1 MFWTDDDGEREGT
14 RRERNAPRES
24 LKRKRRRARQKAIYN
39 RRILGFYTYL
49 GFSLLISPIYKRRER
64 IENGATEER
73 HMMRASPSSLD
84 GWSGHRTTTRTT
96 KAAAPTRRSRRFT
109 ERQHH
114 RRGVVRSGTFSS
126 SQSGTHKD
134 EKDRYGKKTLT
145 IVPVERRRATSAK
158 ASAGGTSEEMEKT
171 TDETTTEANAK
182 RKSTGATPLLV
193 VNLEKGTVK
202 MAKNRK
208 KDKAKLQ
215 GVLATAVKRS
225 EVKLTDMGSA
235 KIGPL
240 DEDDC
245 MDATNLVMDLF
256 FKVRPQDFLARKRL
270 AKAQSDRVY
279 AGLLDGVQNATD
291 RVLIAAKVGSNLVG
305 IAEVSLPNGDRFG
318 AESYRPKAPADK
330 PYLSD
335 VAVAK
340 TQRGRGIGKAL
351 VLAAEETMREMG
363 ETVMYTHTKVDNEG
377 AQKLFEKCGYSEPD
391 WAKKGLTQAQIAQ
404 RSTEWN
410 PFAAVGLVEVG
421 HFMLEKPL
429 AP

>member
-1 MFWTDDDGEREGT
+1 
-14 RRERNAPRES
+14 
-24 LKRKRRRARQKAIYN
+24 
-39 RRILGFYTYL
+39 
-49 GFSLLISPIYKRRER
+49 
-64 IENGATEER
+64 
-73 HMMRASPSSLD
+73 MRASPSSLD
-84 GWSGHRTTTRTT
+84 GWSGHRTTT
-96 KAAAPTRRSRRFT
+96 KAPTRRGPRSFT

-114 RRGVVRSGTFSS
+114 GVLRSGTFSS
-126 SQSGTHKD
+126 PSGSD
-134 EKDRYGKKTLT
+134 YEKDRYGKTT
-145 IVPVERRRATSAK
+145 ILPVERRRATSAK
-158 ASAGGTSEEMEKT
+158 ASAGGTNEEVEKT
-171 TDETTTEANAK
+171 TDETTTDANAGK

-208 KDKAKLQ
+208 KDKAKLR
-215 GVLATAVKRS
+215 GALATAVKRS

>member
-1 MFWTDDDGEREGT
+1 MRNPSILSSFFGVNSLSLSLSLSVIMSFFSQNASVSSLSSSGGGCCRRVKACNATSNKFNASSKMNASSSRTSGRRYFTGGGKRIVVLAEDDGEAKRIGFNALKIST
-14 RRERNAPRES
+14 RGD
-24 LKRKRRRARQKAIYN
+24 KMRARAAEEEGGGDASTTTTTIPE
-39 RRILGFYTYL
+39 TTT
-49 GFSLLISPIYKRRER
+49 
-64 IENGATEER
+64 ATEEE
-73 HMMRASPSSLD
+73 
-84 GWSGHRTTTRTT
+84 GGKNTR
-96 KAAAPTRRSRRFT
+96 
-109 ERQHH
+109 
-114 RRGVVRSGTFSS
+114 
-126 SQSGTHKD
+126 
-134 EKDRYGKKTLT
+134 GK
-145 IVPVERRRATSAK
+145 VTSK
-158 ASAGGTSEEMEKT
+158 
-171 TDETTTEANAK
+171 
-182 RKSTGATPLLV
+182 GATPLLV
-193 VNLEKGTVK
+193 VDMEKGTVK
-202 MAKNRK
+202 LAKNRRR
-208 KDKAKLQ
+208 DKAKLQ
-215 GVLATAVKRS
+215 GALALAVKRS
-225 EVKLTDMGSA
+225 EVKLADMGSA

-240 DEDDC
+240 EEDDC

-305 IAEVSLPNGDRFG
+305 IAEVSLPNGKRFG
-318 AESYRPKAPADK
+318 AENYRPKAPADK

-335 VAVAK
+335 VAVAT

-363 ETVMYTHTKVDNEG
+363 ETTMYTHTKVDNKG
-377 AQKLFEKCGYSEPD
+377 AQKLFEKCGYAEPE

-429 AP
+429 GQ

>member
-1 MFWTDDDGEREGT
+1 MRNPSILSSFLGKLSLSLSLSLCVIMSFFSQNASVSSLSSSGGGCCRRVKACNATSNKFNASSKMNASSSRTSGRRYFTGGGKRIVVLAEDDGE
-14 RRERNAPRES
+14 A
-24 LKRKRRRARQKAIYN
+24 KRRIGFNALNNISTKRDKTRARA
-39 RRILGFYTYL
+39 F
-49 GFSLLISPIYKRRER
+49 
-64 IENGATEER
+64 AEEEGGGD
-73 HMMRASPSSLD
+73 PS
-84 GWSGHRTTTRTT
+84 TTTTT
-96 KAAAPTRRSRRFT
+96 IPT
-109 ERQHH
+109 
-114 RRGVVRSGTFSS
+114 
-126 SQSGTHKD
+126 
-134 EKDRYGKKTLT
+134 
-145 IVPVERRRATSAK
+145 
-158 ASAGGTSEEMEKT
+158 
-171 TDETTTEANAK
+171 ETTTKEEEEEGGKNTRGKATSK
-182 RKSTGATPLLV
+182 GATPLLV
-193 VNLEKGTVK
+193 VDMEKGTVK
-202 MAKNRK
+202 LAKNRRR
-208 KDKAKLQ
+208 DKAKLQ
-215 GVLATAVKRS
+215 GALALAVKRS
-225 EVKLTDMGSA
+225 EVKLADMGSA

-240 DEDDC
+240 EEDDC

-305 IAEVSLPNGDRFG
+305 IAEVSLPNGKRFG
-318 AESYRPKAPADK
+318 AENYRPKAPADK

-335 VAVAK
+335 VAVAT

-363 ETVMYTHTKVDNEG
+363 ETTMYTHTKVDNKG
-377 AQKLFEKCGYSEPD
+377 AQKLFEKCGYAEPE

-429 AP
+429 GQ

>member
-1 MFWTDDDGEREGT
+1 MK
-14 RRERNAPRES
+14 
-24 LKRKRRRARQKAIYN
+24 KRKTPNPIPHNKRRA
-39 RRILGFYTYL
+39 L
-49 GFSLLISPIYKRRER
+49 
-64 IENGATEER
+64 NGATET
-73 HMMRASPSSLD
+73 HMRVSSSSLD
-84 GWSGHRTTTRTT
+84 AWSGHRTTT
-96 KAAAPTRRSRRFT
+96 KAPTRRSRGGPRSFT
-109 ERQHH
+109 ERQHNH
-114 RRGVVRSGTFSS
+114 GVLHSGTFSS
-126 SQSGTHKD
+126 RGSHY
-134 EKDRYGKKTLT
+134 EKDRYGKTTILT
-145 IVPVERRRATSAK
+145 VERRRATSAK
-158 ASAGGTSEEMEKT
+158 ASAGGTSEEVEKT
-171 TDETTTEANAK
+171 TDETTTDANAK

-208 KDKAKLQ
+208 KDKAKLR
-215 GVLATAVKRS
+215 GALATAVKRS

>member
-1 MFWTDDDGEREGT
+1 MRHPNASILSTFLCATKLSLFLSLFVIIMSFFSQNVFSVSSSVSSGGGRCRRVKDAAASTTFNTSSKMNAKSRTSGRRCFTRGGKRIVVLAEDDGE
-14 RRERNAPRES
+14 A
-24 LKRKRRRARQKAIYN
+24 KRRIGFNALNNISTKRDKTRARA
-39 RRILGFYTYL
+39 F
-49 GFSLLISPIYKRRER
+49 
-64 IENGATEER
+64 AEEEKGGD
-73 HMMRASPSSLD
+73 PS
-84 GWSGHRTTTRTT
+84 TTTTT
-96 KAAAPTRRSRRFT
+96 IPT
-109 ERQHH
+109 
-114 RRGVVRSGTFSS
+114 
-126 SQSGTHKD
+126 
-134 EKDRYGKKTLT
+134 
-145 IVPVERRRATSAK
+145 
-158 ASAGGTSEEMEKT
+158 
-171 TDETTTEANAK
+171 ETTTKEEEEEEGGGKNTRGKATSK
-182 RKSTGATPLLV
+182 GATPLLV
-193 VNLEKGTVK
+193 VDMEKGTVK
-202 MAKNRK
+202 LAKNRRR
-208 KDKAKLQ
+208 DKAKLQ
-215 GVLATAVKRS
+215 GALALAVKRS
-225 EVKLTDMGSA
+225 EVKLADMGSA

-240 DEDDC
+240 EEDDC

-305 IAEVSLPNGDRFG
+305 IAEVSLPNGKRFG
-318 AESYRPKAPADK
+318 AENYRPKAPADK

-335 VAVAK
+335 VAVAT

-363 ETVMYTHTKVDNEG
+363 ETTMYTHTKVDNKG
-377 AQKLFEKCGYSEPD
+377 AQKLFEKCGYAEPE

-429 AP
+429 GQ

>member
-1 MFWTDDDGEREGT
+1 MSFFSQNASVSSVSSGGGCCRRVKARNATSNKFNTSSKMNASSSRTSGRRYFTHGGKRILAEDDGE
-14 RRERNAPRES
+14 A
-24 LKRKRRRARQKAIYN
+24 KRRIGFNALNISTRGDKTRARA
-39 RRILGFYTYL
+39 
-49 GFSLLISPIYKRRER
+49 
-64 IENGATEER
+64 AEEGGGGD
-73 HMMRASPSSLD
+73 AS
-84 GWSGHRTTTRTT
+84 TTTTT
-96 KAAAPTRRSRRFT
+96 IPS
-109 ERQHH
+109 
-114 RRGVVRSGTFSS
+114 
-126 SQSGTHKD
+126 
-134 EKDRYGKKTLT
+134 
-145 IVPVERRRATSAK
+145 
-158 ASAGGTSEEMEKT
+158 
-171 TDETTTEANAK
+171 ETTTTTEEEEGGKNTRGK
-182 RKSTGATPLLV
+182 VTRKGATPLLV
-193 VNLEKGTVK
+193 VDMEKGTVK
-202 MAKNRK
+202 LAKNRRR
-208 KDKAKLQ
+208 DKAKLQ
-215 GVLATAVKRS
+215 GALALAVKRS
-225 EVKLTDMGSA
+225 EVKLADMGSA

-240 DEDDC
+240 EEDDC

-305 IAEVSLPNGDRFG
+305 IAEVSLPNGKRFG
-318 AESYRPKAPADK
+318 AENYRPKAPADK

-335 VAVAK
+335 VAVAT

-363 ETVMYTHTKVDNEG
+363 ETTMYTHTKVDNKG
-377 AQKLFEKCGYSEPD
+377 AQKLFEKCGYAEPE

-429 AP
+429 GQ

>member
-1 MFWTDDDGEREGT
+1 M
-14 RRERNAPRES
+14 
-24 LKRKRRRARQKAIYN
+24 L
-39 RRILGFYTYL
+39 
-49 GFSLLISPIYKRRER
+49 
-64 IENGATEER
+64 
-73 HMMRASPSSLD
+73 
-84 GWSGHRTTTRTT
+84 
-96 KAAAPTRRSRRFT
+96 
-109 ERQHH
+109 
-114 RRGVVRSGTFSS
+114 RSGTFSS
-126 SQSGTHKD
+126 PSGSYY
-134 EKDRYGKKTLT
+134 ENDRYGKTT
-145 IVPVERRRATSAK
+145 ILPVERRRATSAK
-158 ASAGGTSEEMEKT
+158 ASAGGTNEEVEKT
-171 TDETTTEANAK
+171 TDETTTDANAGK

>member
-1 MFWTDDDGEREGT
+1 M
-14 RRERNAPRES
+14 
-24 LKRKRRRARQKAIYN
+24 
-39 RRILGFYTYL
+39 
-49 GFSLLISPIYKRRER
+49 
-64 IENGATEER
+64 
-73 HMMRASPSSLD
+73 AS
-84 GWSGHRTTTRTT
+84 
-96 KAAAPTRRSRRFT
+96 K
-109 ERQHH
+109 
-114 RRGVVRSGTFSS
+114 
-126 SQSGTHKD
+126 
-134 EKDRYGKKTLT
+134 
-145 IVPVERRRATSAK
+145 
-158 ASAGGTSEEMEKT
+158 
-171 TDETTTEANAK
+171 
-182 RKSTGATPLLV
+182 GATPLLV
-193 VNLEKGTVK
+193 VDMEKGTVK
-202 MAKNRK
+202 LAKNRRR
-208 KDKAKLQ
+208 DKAKLQ
-215 GVLATAVKRS
+215 GALALAVKRS
-225 EVKLTDMGSA
+225 EVKLADMGSA

-240 DEDDC
+240 EEDDC

-305 IAEVSLPNGDRFG
+305 IAEVSLPNGKRFG
-318 AESYRPKAPADK
+318 AENYRPKAPADK

-335 VAVAK
+335 VAVAT

-363 ETVMYTHTKVDNEG
+363 ETTMYTHTKVDNKG
-377 AQKLFEKCGYSEPD
+377 AQKLFEKCGYAEPE

-429 AP
+429 GQ

>member
-1 MFWTDDDGEREGT
+1 M
-14 RRERNAPRES
+14 
-24 LKRKRRRARQKAIYN
+24 
-39 RRILGFYTYL
+39 ILGFYTYL

-96 KAAAPTRRSRRFT
+96 KAAASPTRRSRSFT

-134 EKDRYGKKTLT
+134 EKDRYGKKTLS
-145 IVPVERRRATSAK
+145 IVPVERRRATNAK

>member
-1 MFWTDDDGEREGT
+1 MNASSSRTSGRRYFTGGGKRIVVLAEDDGEAKRIGF
-14 RRERNAPRES
+14 NA
-24 LKRKRRRARQKAIYN
+24 LKISTKRDKMRARA
-39 RRILGFYTYL
+39 
-49 GFSLLISPIYKRRER
+49 
-64 IENGATEER
+64 AEEEGGGGGGD
-73 HMMRASPSSLD
+73 AS
-84 GWSGHRTTTRTT
+84 TTT
-96 KAAAPTRRSRRFT
+96 
-109 ERQHH
+109 
-114 RRGVVRSGTFSS
+114 
-126 SQSGTHKD
+126 
-134 EKDRYGKKTLT
+134 T
-145 IVPVERRRATSAK
+145 IPS
-158 ASAGGTSEEMEKT
+158 
-171 TDETTTEANAK
+171 ETTTTTEEEEEGKNTRGK
-182 RKSTGATPLLV
+182 VTSKGATPLLV
-193 VNLEKGTVK
+193 VDMEKGTVK
-202 MAKNRK
+202 LAKNRRR
-208 KDKAKLQ
+208 DKAKLQ
-215 GVLATAVKRS
+215 GALTLAVKRS
-225 EVKLTDMGSA
+225 EVKLADMGSA

-240 DEDDC
+240 EEDDC

-305 IAEVSLPNGDRFG
+305 IAEVSLPNGKRFG
-318 AESYRPKAPADK
+318 AENYRPKAPADK

-335 VAVAK
+335 VAVAT

-363 ETVMYTHTKVDNEG
+363 ETTMYTHTKVDNKG
-377 AQKLFEKCGYSEPD
+377 AQKLFEKCGYAEPE

-429 AP
+429 GQ

>member
-1 MFWTDDDGEREGT
+1 MNAKSRTSGRRCFTRGGKRIVVLAEDEGE
-14 RRERNAPRES
+14 A
-24 LKRKRRRARQKAIYN
+24 KRRIGFNALNNISTKRDKTRARA
-39 RRILGFYTYL
+39 F
-49 GFSLLISPIYKRRER
+49 
-64 IENGATEER
+64 AEEEKGGD
-73 HMMRASPSSLD
+73 PS
-84 GWSGHRTTTRTT
+84 TTTTT
-96 KAAAPTRRSRRFT
+96 IPT
-109 ERQHH
+109 
-114 RRGVVRSGTFSS
+114 
-126 SQSGTHKD
+126 
-134 EKDRYGKKTLT
+134 
-145 IVPVERRRATSAK
+145 
-158 ASAGGTSEEMEKT
+158 
-171 TDETTTEANAK
+171 ETTTKEEEEEGGGGKNTRGKATSK
-182 RKSTGATPLLV
+182 GATPLLV
-193 VNLEKGTVK
+193 VDMEKGTVK
-202 MAKNRK
+202 LAKNRRR
-208 KDKAKLQ
+208 DKAKLQ
-215 GVLATAVKRS
+215 GALALAVKRS
-225 EVKLTDMGSA
+225 EVKLADMGSA

-240 DEDDC
+240 EEDDC

-305 IAEVSLPNGDRFG
+305 IAEVSLPNGKRFG
-318 AESYRPKAPADK
+318 AENYRPKAPADK

-335 VAVAK
+335 VAVAT

-363 ETVMYTHTKVDNEG
+363 ETTMYTHTKVDNKG
-377 AQKLFEKCGYSEPD
+377 AQKLFEKCGYAEPE

-429 AP
+429 GQ

>member
-1 MFWTDDDGEREGT
+1 MSFFSQNVSVSSVSSGGGCCRRVKDAASNTFNTSSKMNASSRTSGRRYFTRGGKRILAEDDGE
-14 RRERNAPRES
+14 A
-24 LKRKRRRARQKAIYN
+24 KRRIGFNALNISTKRDKTRARA
-39 RRILGFYTYL
+39 F
-49 GFSLLISPIYKRRER
+49 
-64 IENGATEER
+64 AEEEGGGD
-73 HMMRASPSSLD
+73 PS
-84 GWSGHRTTTRTT
+84 TTTTT
-96 KAAAPTRRSRRFT
+96 IPT
-109 ERQHH
+109 
-114 RRGVVRSGTFSS
+114 
-126 SQSGTHKD
+126 
-134 EKDRYGKKTLT
+134 
-145 IVPVERRRATSAK
+145 
-158 ASAGGTSEEMEKT
+158 
-171 TDETTTEANAK
+171 ETTTKEEEEEGGKNTRGKATSK
-182 RKSTGATPLLV
+182 GATPLLV
-193 VNLEKGTVK
+193 VDMEKGTVK
-202 MAKNRK
+202 LAKNRRR
-208 KDKAKLQ
+208 DKAKLQ
-215 GVLATAVKRS
+215 GALALAVKRS
-225 EVKLTDMGSA
+225 EVKLADMGSA

-240 DEDDC
+240 EEDDC

-305 IAEVSLPNGDRFG
+305 IAEVSLPNGKRFG
-318 AESYRPKAPADK
+318 AENYRPKAPADK

-335 VAVAK
+335 VAVAT

-363 ETVMYTHTKVDNEG
+363 ETTMYTHTKVDNKG
-377 AQKLFEKCGYSEPD
+377 AQKLFEKCGYAEPE

-429 AP
+429 GQ

>member
-1 MFWTDDDGEREGT
+1 MHASSSSSSRTSGRRYFTHGGKRIVVLAEDDGE
-14 RRERNAPRES
+14 A
-24 LKRKRRRARQKAIYN
+24 KRRNGFNALNISTKRDKTRARA
-39 RRILGFYTYL
+39 F
-49 GFSLLISPIYKRRER
+49 
-64 IENGATEER
+64 AEEGGGGGD
-73 HMMRASPSSLD
+73 ASTA
-84 GWSGHRTTTRTT
+84 TTTI
-96 KAAAPTRRSRRFT
+96 P
-109 ERQHH
+109 
-114 RRGVVRSGTFSS
+114 
-126 SQSGTHKD
+126 
-134 EKDRYGKKTLT
+134 
-145 IVPVERRRATSAK
+145 
-158 ASAGGTSEEMEKT
+158 
-171 TDETTTEANAK
+171 ETTTTTEEEGGKNRRGK
-182 RKSTGATPLLV
+182 VTSKGATPLLV
-193 VNLEKGTVK
+193 VDMEKGTVK
-202 MAKNRK
+202 LAKNRRR
-208 KDKAKLQ
+208 DKAKLQ
-215 GVLATAVKRS
+215 GALALAVKRS
-225 EVKLTDMGSA
+225 EVKLADMGSA

-240 DEDDC
+240 EEDDC

-305 IAEVSLPNGDRFG
+305 IAEVSLPNGKRFG
-318 AESYRPKAPADK
+318 AENYRPKAPADK

-335 VAVAK
+335 VAVAT

-363 ETVMYTHTKVDNEG
+363 ETTMYTHTKVDNKG
-377 AQKLFEKCGYSEPD
+377 AQKLFEKCGYAEPE

-429 AP
+429 GQ

>member
-1 MFWTDDDGEREGT
+1 MLPFYPHFYAQKLSLFLSLFVIIMSFFSQNVSFVSSSVSSGGGRCRRVKDAAASTTFNTSSKMNAKSRTSGRRCCTRGGKRIVVLAEDDGEAKRIGFNALKIST
-14 RRERNAPRES
+14 RGD
-24 LKRKRRRARQKAIYN
+24 KMRARAAEEEGGEDASTTTTTIPE
-39 RRILGFYTYL
+39 TTT
-49 GFSLLISPIYKRRER
+49 
-64 IENGATEER
+64 ATEEE
-73 HMMRASPSSLD
+73 
-84 GWSGHRTTTRTT
+84 GGKNTR
-96 KAAAPTRRSRRFT
+96 
-109 ERQHH
+109 
-114 RRGVVRSGTFSS
+114 
-126 SQSGTHKD
+126 
-134 EKDRYGKKTLT
+134 GK
-145 IVPVERRRATSAK
+145 VTSK
-158 ASAGGTSEEMEKT
+158 
-171 TDETTTEANAK
+171 
-182 RKSTGATPLLV
+182 GATPLLV
-193 VNLEKGTVK
+193 VDMEKGTVK
-202 MAKNRK
+202 LAKNRRR
-208 KDKAKLQ
+208 DKAKLQ
-215 GVLATAVKRS
+215 GALALAVKRS
-225 EVKLTDMGSA
+225 EVKLADMGSA

-240 DEDDC
+240 EEDDC

-305 IAEVSLPNGDRFG
+305 IAEVSLPNGKRFG
-318 AESYRPKAPADK
+318 AENYRPKAPADK

-335 VAVAK
+335 VAVAT

-363 ETVMYTHTKVDNEG
+363 ETTMYTHTKVDNKG
-377 AQKLFEKCGYSEPD
+377 AQKLFEKCGYAEPE

-429 AP
+429 GQ

>member
-1 MFWTDDDGEREGT
+1 MFPFYPHFYAQKLSLFLSLFVIIMSFFSQNVSFVSSSVSSGGGRCRRVKDAAASTTFNTSSKMNAKSRTSGRRCFTRGGKRTVVLAEDEGE
-14 RRERNAPRES
+14 A
-24 LKRKRRRARQKAIYN
+24 KRRIGFNALNNISTKRDKTRARA
-39 RRILGFYTYL
+39 F
-49 GFSLLISPIYKRRER
+49 
-64 IENGATEER
+64 AEEEKGGD
-73 HMMRASPSSLD
+73 PS
-84 GWSGHRTTTRTT
+84 TTTTT
-96 KAAAPTRRSRRFT
+96 IPT
-109 ERQHH
+109 
-114 RRGVVRSGTFSS
+114 
-126 SQSGTHKD
+126 
-134 EKDRYGKKTLT
+134 
-145 IVPVERRRATSAK
+145 
-158 ASAGGTSEEMEKT
+158 
-171 TDETTTEANAK
+171 ETTTKEEEGGGGKNTRGKATSK
-182 RKSTGATPLLV
+182 GATPLLV
-193 VNLEKGTVK
+193 VDMEKGTVK
-202 MAKNRK
+202 LAKNRRR
-208 KDKAKLQ
+208 DKAKLQ
-215 GVLATAVKRS
+215 GALALAVKRS
-225 EVKLTDMGSA
+225 EVKLADMGSA

-240 DEDDC
+240 EEDDC

-305 IAEVSLPNGDRFG
+305 IAEVSLPNGKRFG
-318 AESYRPKAPADK
+318 AENYRPKAPADK

-335 VAVAK
+335 VAVAT

-363 ETVMYTHTKVDNEG
+363 ETTMYTHTKVDNKG
-377 AQKLFEKCGYSEPD
+377 AQKLFEKCGYAEPE

-429 AP
+429 GQ